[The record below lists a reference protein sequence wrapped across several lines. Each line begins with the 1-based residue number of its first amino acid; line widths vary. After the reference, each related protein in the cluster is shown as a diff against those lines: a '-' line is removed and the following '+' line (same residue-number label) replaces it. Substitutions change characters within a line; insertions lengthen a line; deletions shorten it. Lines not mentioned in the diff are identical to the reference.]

1 MLPFGVSFAFDL
13 AVALADKHTV
23 CRASSCSTGFT
34 LNQNRIEDKDMDK
47 RQLAYSKKEAA
58 AVTSLSLRGID
69 YLIEKGQLKAVKVG
83 RRVIIPAQE
92 LEKLVFNGAA
102 SVILGENR
110 ASA

>member
-1 MLPFGVSFAFDL
+1 
-13 AVALADKHTV
+13 
-23 CRASSCSTGFT
+23 
-34 LNQNRIEDKDMDK
+34 MDK

-102 SVILGENR
+102 TLILGENR
-110 ASA
+110 VSA